1 MTDKGLVTK
10 IDVKTGKQIWQTE
23 LEKARMGFSASPI
36 LAGNHVY
43 LTREDGVTFV
53 IKEDDGEIVSKY
65 TGRRI
70 HSLSS
75 SICGWTDSRTNH
87 AGGTAVLEINLC
99 PCQNLLS
106 DRPPGLATNY

>member
-23 LEKARMGFSASPI
+23 LEKTRMGFSASPI

-53 IKEDDGEIVSKY
+53 IKEDDGEIVSKN
-65 TGRRI
+65 TLAEEFTVSTPVFADGQI
-70 HSLSS
+70 LV
-75 SICGWTDSRTNH
+75 RTMQ
-87 AGGTAVLEINLC
+87 ALYCIGK
-99 PCQNLLS
+99 
-106 DRPPGLATNY
+106 